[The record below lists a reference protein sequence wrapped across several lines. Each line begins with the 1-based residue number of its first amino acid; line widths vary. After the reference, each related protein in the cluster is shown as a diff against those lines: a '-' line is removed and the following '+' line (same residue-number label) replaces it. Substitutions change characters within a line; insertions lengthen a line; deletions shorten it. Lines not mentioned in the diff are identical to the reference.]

1 MKNLKW
7 LGTIILSGFLACNSG
22 GNSASTTDTVATM
35 TDTSHNMT
43 MDTTTALKALPAV
56 PAGAKVFFKNLKNGA
71 TVTSPIKIEM
81 GVSGI
86 AIQPAGDIQEGFGHH
101 HLLIDVGDS
110 MVAGQVIPTDAQHM
124 HFGKGQTETEIT
136 LPPGKHVLT
145 LQFADGAHRS
155 YGSQLAS
162 SITIDVK

>member
-1 MKNLKW
+1 
-7 LGTIILSGFLACNSG
+7 
-22 GNSASTTDTVATM
+22 
-35 TDTSHNMT
+35 MT